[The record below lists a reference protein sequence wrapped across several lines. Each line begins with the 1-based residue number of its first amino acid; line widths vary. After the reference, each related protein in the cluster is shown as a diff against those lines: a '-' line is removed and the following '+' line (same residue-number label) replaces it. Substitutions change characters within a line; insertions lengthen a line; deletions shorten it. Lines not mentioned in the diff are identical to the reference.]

1 MNSEMSYPANIAF
14 FSTGNI
20 VYADST
26 GWDPANFPVLP
37 STIVTLSAQG
47 QSGTGIS
54 TLTLTNSTIY
64 EPFEPVGVR
73 SILKKQF
80 QVGSNGLITLR
91 DTTLGYV
98 STFAPAFQAPVSSF
112 TPSTIGGA
120 GLLDALSGAPD
131 TVTNGLAKLDAWI
144 ANAFLYQPPAVVP
157 VQAYPN
163 SMYGS
168 LQWTNFVTYPIL
180 DKSVPYV
187 TSIVIII
194 GDPTTN
200 DYCTLE
206 ISDSSYF
213 PYKNYTD
220 GISPLHSPLVALR
233 IFTDF
238 FPLNTPISYTKTQ
251 LQANC
256 IRLISES
263 GNATFPTTGKV
274 VGISPT
280 DGTTTYTTM
289 SVYLPNLPLA
299 YPKNSP
305 VPVSVIYLNNT
316 TAQTNIVQFS
326 TIQTTTGSPSAP
338 TNIQVLSA
346 DPQVVQLQ
354 VERPIYSDS
363 IAELTAPF
371 FSTYVTQY
379 TVKEMATANTTGQ
392 GFQYGLSNPLMFPST
407 LQYYIGN
414 TYQQAFTFYASTQT
428 LSLTGTLA
436 RPLLPGVSF
445 STSTYAV
452 NEAFLVGDAYSGPIV
467 NTGFPTI
474 STPNIS
480 SVAIQ
485 VGDPTQARNPSSL
498 FTMTYGA
505 QGWTRQTPVPDAV
518 LFLSTVAPFQF
529 ALSTSTQFNDATY
542 PGDLDEKKLTAQLR
556 DPVGTATTPVQ
567 LTLLPTGV
575 DYVLNVQNSV
585 TTNSNVM
592 NATLRETQTSNT
604 YKKFFYSADIS
615 GAVNVSTI
623 STNPFA
629 LQVILSNHFIA
640 DSNTL
645 AVPRLLSTP
654 VFRFRTEP
662 ANAVSTAN
670 IHVTDV
676 TSTIQISGI
685 YTPTPGSLIKY
696 DMSGVNFAH
705 RYATSSFAQGF
716 LEYNALPTTPIQL
729 YSTNVRMLNNGVPV
743 TTLPI
748 PQNTLLLLS
757 SLTVPVGDN
766 IYVDPNDPRAYTL
779 IAGVTPASPIPYPNA
794 LHSTL
799 LSSLYADTYSYY
811 DYTKFM
817 DTMGSN
823 GQRILSLLPNVNDP
837 GSADNIDDGVNIQ
850 GEFGVGLNTD
860 ISSLISV
867 TLPTSV
873 SLQSSLLY
881 QHTSSLTLAYPDFY
895 SRELLFTSNT
905 YIHPAGFNFS
915 QFNGGSNVYP
925 DFTYDLDTD
934 TNFGYRYATFAFEWA
949 PLNPPELL
957 GYINIK
963 VQLPS
968 LVSTIQSNRTLNN
981 WWPNTTVSPNLTS
994 SMKVRMH
1001 AKLVGT
1007 YEVGTY
1013 ETFETAWLNCMKQL
1027 DFYNFD
1033 DSVFDT
1039 GAAINVASSG
1049 NDVIYTA
1056 QISRRLYTKVM
1067 AFVRVGIS
1075 QDGSQYS
1082 GTPITFSGLTANLTN
1097 S

>member
-1 MNSEMSYPANIAF
+1 MSYPANIAF
-14 FSTGNI
+14 FSTGNL

-37 STIVTLSAQG
+37 STLVTLSAQG
-47 QSGTGIS
+47 VPGTGIS

-64 EPFEPVGVR
+64 ESFEPAGVR

-98 STFAPAFQAPVSSF
+98 STIAPAFQAAVSSF
-112 TPSTIGGA
+112 VPSTIGGA

-168 LQWTNFVTYPIL
+168 LQWTNFVTYSIL

-206 ISDSSYF
+206 ISDETYF

-220 GISPLHSPLVALR
+220 GISPLKTPLVALR

-238 FPLNTPISYTKTQ
+238 FPLNTPISYTKAQ

-256 IRLISES
+256 VRLISES
-263 GNATFPTTGKV
+263 GDATFPGSGKV
-274 VGISPT
+274 VGITPT
-280 DGTTTYTTM
+280 DGETTYTTM
-289 SVYLPNLPLA
+289 SVYLPDLSIA
-299 YPKNSP
+299 YPNDSP

-326 TIQTTTGSPSAP
+326 TIQTTTGGPSAP
-338 TNIQVLSA
+338 TSIQVLSA
-346 DPQVVQLQ
+346 DPQAVQLQ
-354 VERPIYSDS
+354 VERPVYSDS
-363 IAELTAPF
+363 IAQLTTPF
-371 FSTYVTQY
+371 FSTYVTEY

-392 GFQYGLSNPLMFPST
+392 GFQYGLSNPLSFPST
-407 LQYYIGN
+407 LQFYIGS
-414 TYQQAFTFYASTQT
+414 TFQQAFTYYASTQI

-445 STSTYAV
+445 STSTYAI
-452 NEAFLVGDAYSGPIV
+452 NEAFLVGAVQSALGPII
-467 NTGFPTI
+467 NTDFPTI
-474 STPNIS
+474 STLNIS

-485 VGDPTQARNPSSL
+485 VGDSTQARNPSSL
-498 FTMTYGA
+498 FTITHGG
-505 QGWTRQTPVPDAV
+505 QGWTRQAAVPDAV
-518 LFLSTVAPFQF
+518 FFLSTIAPFQF

-542 PGDLDEKKLTAQLR
+542 PGDLETIQLTGQLG
-556 DPVGTATTPVQ
+556 DPASNVTTPVQ
-567 LTLLPTGV
+567 LTLNPTGV
-575 DYVLNVQNSV
+575 DYVLNVQNSA

-592 NATLRETQTSNT
+592 NATLRETQTSNDS
-604 YKKFFYSADIS
+604 KKFFYSADVS

-623 STNPFA
+623 STNPFT

-645 AVPRLLSTP
+645 SAPRLLSTP

-662 ANAVSTAN
+662 ANAVSTAR

-685 YTPTPGSLIKY
+685 YTPTPGSRIVY
-696 DMSGVNFAH
+696 DMSGTNFAH
-705 RYATSSFAQGF
+705 LYATSSFAKGF
-716 LEYNALPTTPIQL
+716 LEYNASPTSPIQQ
-729 YSTNVRMLNNGVPV
+729 YSTNVRFLNNGVQV

-766 IYVDPNDPRAYTL
+766 IYVDPNDPRDYTL
-779 IAGVTPASPIPYPNA
+779 IAGVTPASPIPYPAA
-794 LHSTL
+794 LRSTL

-811 DYTKFM
+811 TYTNFM
-817 DTMGSN
+817 STMGSN

-837 GSADNIDDGVNIQ
+837 GSANNINDGVNAQ

-860 ISSLISV
+860 ISSFVSTI
-867 TLPTSV
+867 LPTTV

-881 QHTSSLTLAYPDFY
+881 QHSSSLTTAYPNFY

-905 YIHPAGFNFS
+905 YFHPAGFNFA

-925 DFTYDLDTD
+925 NFTYDLDSD
-934 TNFGYRYATFAFEWA
+934 VNFGYRYATFAFEWE
-949 PLNPPELL
+949 PQNPPELY
-957 GYINIK
+957 GYINIQ
-963 VQLPS
+963 VNAPS
-968 LVSTIQSNRTLNN
+968 LISSIGNDRTENN
-981 WWPNTTVSPNLTS
+981 WWPDSTVSPNLTS

-1007 YEVGTY
+1007 YDLASY

-1033 DSVFDT
+1033 DAVFDT
-1039 GAAINVASSG
+1039 GAAIDVTPSG
-1049 NDVIYTA
+1049 SNIIYKA
-1056 QISRRLYTKVM
+1056 QVSRRLYTKVM
-1067 AFVRVGIS
+1067 AFVRIGIA

-1082 GTPITFSGLTANLTN
+1082 GFPITFQGLNASLTN